1 MGGEREGEEGGGY
14 AEVWRGV
21 ERRFGELN
29 DCARCILDPPFSL
42 RLESDIMLCVQS
54 RQSGIDL
61 VSLDRH
67 YH

>member
-1 MGGEREGEEGGGY
+1 M
-14 AEVWRGV
+14 WRGV